1 MKKKLLRRMFIFA
14 MFVALFFAMSIQ
26 ACYAEPEGE
35 LTHSHFICGAEECSG
50 HLDGI
55 THGTEEVFQP
65 LTGSSLIGS
74 GSKLNDG
81 CYYLSEDVRLNST
94 VLIDGNVTL
103 CLNGKCIDITSG
115 WNSIWGAFTLNE
127 ESTLNICD
135 CDSSQ
140 IRHYVCYEYDET
152 TYSRPYVELTDDTDA
167 NSVAGGLVI
176 GNISPLFY
184 IRKNAELNIYG
195 GNYIEGYRIS
205 NADGGLIKYSDDADV
220 RIYGGYMEANCI
232 WSAIIPSGNSTG
244 TGNSTGNIYMYG
256 GTLTGVCS
264 TKLNVTGNFYMY
276 GGEIFGEDW
285 SSSAGGSAQ
294 SIINGDAYIY
304 GGTLATNQKNGL
316 LEVTGT
322 LHLKDNPVFNTP
334 GSDIKAE
341 HIDDQ
346 GYSGQK
352 LYLWPYNIYENKV
365 LVTSDTGLAPDPGK
379 YVLADITR
387 NPNQDWR
394 LDFNTESNPES
405 GVVKIALKEL
415 RWYDEDGSE
424 LTGSQYPNYVEKN
437 SVITMPVP
445 EKEGKL
451 FLGWRYDE
459 DSPYSYDDEAYRW
472 YWYNDKTVSYNTEFR
487 AVYAHELTNIGTET
501 NPVYLISNEE
511 DLNAYLALLEVFE
524 EDNRDERY
532 EQYLGSNVTYLVAD
546 ENGSPTSFEVT
557 TNGFTDAKCMSRAVF
572 DGNQSTITYDSQ
584 TFHGGWAFIPMNA
597 GVIKNLTLKYQNC
610 TWDELDFLDE
620 ELRAF
625 GGISYYNYGMIL
637 NCGVQGSLK
646 FISSENTGGGNKP
659 VSQFG
664 FGGIAGVDGGVIQN
678 SYSTLDLDAGEVAL
692 DMSDEYSIL
701 AGGIAGRTCGMIF
714 NCYSAGEMK
723 FSDDVLNSVSA
734 ADEEHICAIG
744 TVIGGLQT
752 GARALL
758 EYPDGWTTFID
769 KIIFGSSYG
778 IGDRLIGIKND
789 YGDDYDDN
797 DLVDAMYDFSD
808 LDHHDFGT
816 WDLFVDALNEEFR
829 SAHGGKSL
837 SECMQQILSI
847 YNTDNL
853 VISLTDEEMKADTG
867 LLKTLNDNR
876 AGYSELAEWF
886 LSENINEGYPYLFP
900 EESDEPQNRP
910 SGNGGGSGSSPGA
923 PELIN
928 EGHSAYMQGDDLG
941 YFRPD
946 AKLTRAEAAVI
957 FYNLL
962 EDRSK
967 GNITA
972 DFIDVDSSK
981 WYAKAVNTLASR
993 AILYGYGDGTFRP
1006 DSNITRAEFSAIVS
1020 RFDDLIS
1027 GTAEFTDVSS
1037 DHWAYKY
1044 IESDA
1049 AKGWITGY
1057 EDGTF
1062 RPEAYIT
1069 RAEAVTLI
1077 DRALER
1083 VPDKSF
1089 IDNNIG
1095 DIKVFKDVKKEHWAY
1110 YWIIEATNGHDCSKD
1125 DIDNEIWKNVIN

>member
-35 LTHSHFICGAEECSG
+35 LTHSHFICGDEECSG
-50 HLDGI
+50 HLDGSI
-55 THGTEEVFQP
+55 HGTKEVFQP

-81 CYYLSEDVRLNST
+81 CYYLSEDVHLNST
-94 VLIDGNVTL
+94 ILIDGNVTL
-103 CLNGKCIDITSG
+103 CLNGHLIEIDDTADPEGYASTFTR
-115 WNSIWGAFTLNE
+115 AFDVTEN
-127 ESTLNICD
+127 STLNICD

-140 IRHYVCYEYDET
+140 VRHYVCYEYDET
-152 TYSRPYVELTDDTDA
+152 TSSRPYVELTDDENA

-176 GNISPLFY
+176 GNISPLFD

-232 WSAIIPSGNSTG
+232 WSAIIPSD
-244 TGNSTGNIYMYG
+244 NSTGNIYMYG
-256 GTLTGVCS
+256 GTLTGVCLP
-264 TKLNVTGNFYMY
+264 KLNVTGNFYMY
-276 GGEIFGEDW
+276 GGEIVGEDW
-285 SSSAGGSAQ
+285 NSSPGGSAQ

-459 DSPYSYDDEAYRW
+459 DNPYSYDDEAYRW
-472 YWYNDKTVSYNTEFR
+472 YWYNDRIVSYDTQFR

-557 TNGFTDAKCMSRAVF
+557 TNGFTDAKCM
-572 DGNQSTITYDSQ
+572 
-584 TFHGGWAFIPMNA
+584 
-597 GVIKNLTLKYQNC
+597 
-610 TWDELDFLDE
+610 
-620 ELRAF
+620 
-625 GGISYYNYGMIL
+625 
-637 NCGVQGSLK
+637 
-646 FISSENTGGGNKP
+646 
-659 VSQFG
+659 
-664 FGGIAGVDGGVIQN
+664 
-678 SYSTLDLDAGEVAL
+678 
-692 DMSDEYSIL
+692 
-701 AGGIAGRTCGMIF
+701 
-714 NCYSAGEMK
+714 
-723 FSDDVLNSVSA
+723 
-734 ADEEHICAIG
+734 
-744 TVIGGLQT
+744 
-752 GARALL
+752 
-758 EYPDGWTTFID
+758 
-769 KIIFGSSYG
+769 
-778 IGDRLIGIKND
+778 
-789 YGDDYDDN
+789 
-797 DLVDAMYDFSD
+797 
-808 LDHHDFGT
+808 
-816 WDLFVDALNEEFR
+816 
-829 SAHGGKSL
+829 
-837 SECMQQILSI
+837 
-847 YNTDNL
+847 
-853 VISLTDEEMKADTG
+853 
-867 LLKTLNDNR
+867 
-876 AGYSELAEWF
+876 
-886 LSENINEGYPYLFP
+886 
-900 EESDEPQNRP
+900 
-910 SGNGGGSGSSPGA
+910 
-923 PELIN
+923 
-928 EGHSAYMQGDDLG
+928 
-941 YFRPD
+941 
-946 AKLTRAEAAVI
+946 
-957 FYNLL
+957 
-962 EDRSK
+962 
-967 GNITA
+967 
-972 DFIDVDSSK
+972 
-981 WYAKAVNTLASR
+981 
-993 AILYGYGDGTFRP
+993 
-1006 DSNITRAEFSAIVS
+1006 
-1020 RFDDLIS
+1020 
-1027 GTAEFTDVSS
+1027 
-1037 DHWAYKY
+1037 
-1044 IESDA
+1044 
-1049 AKGWITGY
+1049 
-1057 EDGTF
+1057 
-1062 RPEAYIT
+1062 
-1069 RAEAVTLI
+1069 
-1077 DRALER
+1077 
-1083 VPDKSF
+1083 
-1089 IDNNIG
+1089 
-1095 DIKVFKDVKKEHWAY
+1095 
-1110 YWIIEATNGHDCSKD
+1110 
-1125 DIDNEIWKNVIN
+1125 